1 MRRETIYKAY
11 AMMAKAHTVYHF
23 YKQSVDSVVA
33 VNLTWYKYNP
43 VAFST
48 LASRSTSAVLFGVL
62 PYPLSTLHNPDTGN
76 VLVSLAGMCV
86 LGIRNSFRVLLFLAL
101 NRNLEEMESVEQPAG
116 ATICPMVWE
125 ATEVTGF
132 VTWSNGG

>member
-1 MRRETIYKAY
+1 LRKETIYRAF
-11 AMMAKAHTVYHF
+11 AMVAKPQVVYHL

-43 VAFST
+43 VAFSA

-62 PYPLSTLHNPDTGN
+62 PYPLSSLHNPDTGN

-86 LGIRNSFRVLLFLAL
+86 LGIRNSLRVLLFLVL
-101 NRNLEEMESVEQPAG
+101 NRNLEEMESV
-116 ATICPMVWE
+116 
-125 ATEVTGF
+125 
-132 VTWSNGG
+132 